1 MSKFFSNSDKS
12 LKIIIVG
19 CGKVGTTLAE
29 RLSQEKHDVTVIDT
43 NAETIQ
49 KVTTLYDVMGVT
61 GNGASFSVQNEAG
74 IDRADLIIA
83 VTASDELNLLC
94 CTIAQKVGQCAA
106 IARVRNPDYSEE
118 LSYLRKQLGISLI
131 INPELETAKEMSRL
145 LRLPNANSMNSFAK
159 GHVELVKFKL
169 PEDNMLVGKQ
179 IKDIGASS
187 LGVLICGIENEGQ
200 LDIPDGS
207 NTFKKGDLIS
217 FIATPVNTNR
227 FFRHIGMKKQHV
239 KDCMIVGGGRT
250 SYYLAKQLSEMNI
263 DVKVIERDKEHCE
276 KLCTLLPKALIIN
289 GDGADEAL
297 LFEEG
302 IKDTGSFIPLT
313 GLDEENILL
322 TLFAKKNSKAK
333 VITKINRSTFN
344 DVIDELDIGSVIYP
358 RYMSTETIIKYVRG
372 MQNSIGSNIET
383 LYHIFENRAE
393 AIEFE
398 ITEDSPVTGKP
409 LMELSLK
416 ENLLVACINRKG
428 KIIIPRGNDTIQPGD
443 TVVIITA
450 HTGFKDVRDI
460 LK

>member
-1 MSKFFSNSDKS
+1 MSNPFSKNEKS

-19 CGKVGTTLAE
+19 CGKVGMTLAE

-43 NAETIQ
+43 DAESIQ

-61 GNGASFSVQNEAG
+61 GNGASFSVQNDAG
-74 IDRADLIIA
+74 INKADLIIA
-83 VTASDELNLLC
+83 VTSSDELNLLC
-94 CTIAQKVGQCAA
+94 CTIAQKVGECAA

-145 LRLPNANSMNSFAK
+145 LRLPTAISMNSFAK

-169 PEDNMLVGKQ
+169 PEDNMLVGKK
-179 IKDIGASS
+179 IMEIGATK
-187 LGVLICGIENEGQ
+187 LGVLICGIESEGH

-207 NTFKKGDLIS
+207 NVFKAGDLIS
-217 FIATPVNTNR
+217 FIATPLNTHK
-227 FFRHIGMKKQHV
+227 FFRHIGMKTHHV
-239 KDCMIVGGGRT
+239 KDCIIVGGGKT

-263 DVKVIERDKEHCE
+263 NVKVIERDKKHCE
-276 KLCTLLPKALIIN
+276 TLCTLLPNALVIN
-289 GDGADEAL
+289 GDGADESL

-302 IKDTGSFIPLT
+302 IKETGSFIPLT

-344 DVIDELDIGSVIYP
+344 DVIDGLDIGSVIYP
-358 RYMSTETIIKYVRG
+358 RYMSTETIIRYVRG

-409 LMELSLK
+409 LMELTLK
-416 ENLLVACINRKG
+416 ENLLVACINRRG
-428 KIIIPRGNDTIQPGD
+428 KIIIPRGGDTIQPGD
-443 TVVIITA
+443 TVVIVTT
-450 HTGFKDVRDI
+450 HTGFKDVSDI
-460 LK
+460 LR